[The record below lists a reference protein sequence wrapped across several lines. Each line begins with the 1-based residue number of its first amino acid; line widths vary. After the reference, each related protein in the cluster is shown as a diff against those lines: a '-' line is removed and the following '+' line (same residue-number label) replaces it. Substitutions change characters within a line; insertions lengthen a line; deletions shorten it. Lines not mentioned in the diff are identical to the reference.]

1 MRRLKLLGLLLL
13 VSLALPACNEEGAI
27 SVHSIRFSGVNA
39 VDEARLREA
48 IATRENT
55 KVPLLGLG
63 LPWGRKRY
71 FDRGRFDADLKRIQA
86 FYADRGYP
94 DARVT
99 AFDVKLNDEQTSV
112 DIRLTI
118 AEGEPVRVASV
129 GYVGFDVL
137 PPNRLEA
144 LQNESPLETGRP
156 RDRQDV
162 VAAHEAAVNELRDHG
177 YPYAR
182 VNTEEND
189 GPSGKE
195 AAVVFTAVPGTLAYF
210 GAVEIAG
217 NESVSDRIIE
227 RELTYRT
234 GELYRR
240 SVVQNSQRRLYGL
253 QLFQFV
259 NIEPLDLERES
270 PELKTRVTVAEGK
283 HQRVHVG
290 AGYGTE
296 EKARVDGEY
305 HHVNFFGGAR
315 SAGAHGRWSSL
326 DRGVRL
332 DFNQPYFLQ
341 QHFSLG
347 VETQQWYTF
356 TPAYRSTITGGKL
369 MLTHRNDVR
378 MSWSVSLTH
387 ERDTSAI
394 QSVAL
399 DDPTLR
405 DDLIALGLDPTT
417 GRQEGSVS
425 ALGFDFQRSTADNV
439 LNAHRGYQL
448 VLRAEDAGRFLPG
461 SFSYSALS
469 ADARH
474 YQPLGDDLVF
484 ASRLQLGTIHE
495 DNDDPANVPF
505 SKKYFLGG
513 ATSLRGWGRYE
524 ISPLSDSGF
533 PIGGNSLLA
542 LSGELRAVL
551 KGNLGG
557 VLFVDAGNVWAGTWG
572 FELGN
577 LRYAVGPGVRYQTPV
592 GPVRFDIGYQLN
604 PLDNLLV
611 NGEPQQRRWRL
622 HFSIGQA
629 F

>member
-1 MRRLKLLGLLLL
+1 
-13 VSLALPACNEEGAI
+13 
-27 SVHSIRFSGVNA
+27 
-39 VDEARLREA
+39 
-48 IATRENT
+48 
-55 KVPLLGLG
+55 
-63 LPWGRKRY
+63 
-71 FDRGRFDADLKRIQA
+71 
-86 FYADRGYP
+86 
-94 DARVT
+94 
-99 AFDVKLNDEQTSV
+99 
-112 DIRLTI
+112 
-118 AEGEPVRVASV
+118 
-129 GYVGFDVL
+129 
-137 PPNRLEA
+137 
-144 LQNESPLETGRP
+144 
-156 RDRQDV
+156 
-162 VAAHEAAVNELRDHG
+162 
-177 YPYAR
+177 